1 MRYSY
6 FLSNMRQV
14 TIQKILDIVYECFRT
29 IDFNSK

>member
-6 FLSNMRQV
+6 FLSNVRQV
-14 TIQKILDIVYECFRT
+14 TIQKNLNIVYACFKT